1 MTKSGLPQVLLLSR
15 SPLLQGA
22 ALAAMLDLFR
32 ALVAAGAADPS
43 TGLTAQALNES
54 LAAPVVDANTGAQ
67 VHKQVCC
74 SFHLFL
80 VIDNVFL
87 DLIPNLAQSKKSLT
101 KDGGSRERKK
111 YVIRKTFLGTIFRS
125 LSLQGRAATAKCVA
139 AVLSSSPGEA
149 KQAVSGWCALIQ
161 SKKCMPHQQ
170 TFFLLAIGE
179 IGRIQ

>member
-67 VHKQVCC
+67 VHKQVGC
-74 SFHLFL
+74 
-80 VIDNVFL
+80 
-87 DLIPNLAQSKKSLT
+87 P
-101 KDGGSRERKK
+101 
-111 YVIRKTFLGTIFRS
+111 
-125 LSLQGRAATAKCVA
+125 LQFPFV
-139 AVLSSSPGEA
+139 
-149 KQAVSGWCALIQ
+149 VSY
-161 SKKCMPHQQ
+161 
-170 TFFLLAIGE
+170 
-179 IGRIQ
+179 